1 MCWQSILRRREIMG
15 RTIPSFRLA
24 CVAEELR
31 WRKFRSSLSRD
42 DRKKFDEMFSTSR
55 LYNSAC
61 ANSARPIVLECII
74 MSVILNDFKRVTSL
88 MEKKKQSA
96 TATRSVKGN

>member
-1 MCWQSILRRREIMG
+1 MG

-24 CVAEELR
+24 CIAEELR
-31 WRKFRSSLSRD
+31 WRKFRSRLSRD
-42 DRKKFDEMFSTSR
+42 DRKKFDQMFSTSR

-74 MSVILNDFKRVTSL
+74 MSIILNDFKRLTAL
-88 MEKKKQSA
+88 MKKRN
-96 TATRSVKGN
+96 TVTRSHCNETK

>member
-1 MCWQSILRRREIMG
+1 MITMG

-24 CVAEELR
+24 CVAEELK
-31 WRKFRSSLSRD
+31 WRPFRSRLGKD

-61 ANSARPIVLECII
+61 SNSAKPIVLDCII
-74 MSVILNDFKRVTSL
+74 MAIMLHHYKQVTAL
-88 MEKKKQSA
+88 MNKGKHNFQSENTHLEK
-96 TATRSVKGN
+96 

>member
-1 MCWQSILRRREIMG
+1 MG

-24 CVAEELR
+24 CVAEELK
-31 WRKFRSSLSRD
+31 WRPFRSRLTKD

-61 ANSARPIVLECII
+61 SNSAKPIVLDCII
-74 MSVILNDFKRVTSL
+74 MAILLHHFKQVTAL
-88 MEKKKQSA
+88 MNNNKHKFQSNEPMQKK
-96 TATRSVKGN
+96 

>member
-1 MCWQSILRRREIMG
+1 MIMG

-24 CVAEELR
+24 CVAEELK
-31 WRKFRSSLSRD
+31 WRRFRSRLNKD

-61 ANSARPIVLECII
+61 VNSSRPIVLDCIMMAI
-74 MSVILNDFKRVTSL
+74 TLHHFKQVTAL
-88 MEKKKQSA
+88 MKKNKHNIPRTKNPQEI
-96 TATRSVKGN
+96 K

>member
-1 MCWQSILRRREIMG
+1 MISIMG

-24 CVAEELR
+24 CMAEELR
-31 WRKFRSSLSRD
+31 WRKFRSKLSKG

-61 ANSARPIVLECII
+61 ANSARPIVLECVI
-74 MSVILNDFKRVTSL
+74 MSIILNDFKRLTEL
-88 MEKKKQSA
+88 MEKKQKRN
-96 TATRSVKGN
+96 TMVKGHFEETR

>member
-1 MCWQSILRRREIMG
+1 MG

-24 CVAEELR
+24 CIAEELR
-31 WRKFRSSLSRD
+31 WRKFRSKLGKD

-74 MSVILNDFKRVTSL
+74 LSIILNDFKRLTAL
-88 MEKKKQSA
+88 MKKRNTVIHSNCKEIE
-96 TATRSVKGN
+96 

>member
-1 MCWQSILRRREIMG
+1 MRWRVILRRREIMG

-31 WRKFRSSLSRD
+31 WRKFRSGLSRD

-88 MEKKKQSA
+88 MEKKRY
-96 TATRSVKGN
+96 TTTRNVKGN

>member
-1 MCWQSILRRREIMG
+1 MG

-24 CVAEELR
+24 CIAEELR
-31 WRKFRSSLSRD
+31 WRKFRSKLGKD

-74 MSVILNDFKRVTSL
+74 LSIILNDFKQLTALMKKRNTVTHSDCK
-88 MEKKKQSA
+88 EIE
-96 TATRSVKGN
+96 